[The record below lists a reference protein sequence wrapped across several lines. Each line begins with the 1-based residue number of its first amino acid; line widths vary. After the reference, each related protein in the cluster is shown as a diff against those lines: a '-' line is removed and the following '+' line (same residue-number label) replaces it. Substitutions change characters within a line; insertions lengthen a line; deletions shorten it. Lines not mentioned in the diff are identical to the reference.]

1 MRLNGT
7 AVIKFVV
14 GGVVYRKK
22 RCPGLYRRHCCRSKG
37 VSISQR
43 IDGGWCDARR
53 WRRRTSVGFRG
64 ASSPGLGVKCSPC
77 KEKARI
83 KRRPKS
89 RSLPGLHFN
98 TQSTAFLHQDNQPI
112 ECYIDASASQ
122 SICLVLA
129 YYFST
134 FCPGASGHPPLWL
147 QRITTSRVGHCKSQL
162 YSVHCMCDRPPQIIN
177 RTCPPGANFQGNPLH
192 LPTNRFKTGPSCLH
206 RLQDYHTCLCSD
218 LSSKTTRHIHK
229 HRLTQPSL
237 VQSSPVPPP
246 LALDLDSNTTDTTD
260 TLISD
265 PSLCCAL
272 HRITCKPVGS

>member
-1 MRLNGT
+1 MSR
-7 AVIKFVV
+7 I
-14 GGVVYRKK
+14 
-22 RCPGLYRRHCCRSKG
+22 
-37 VSISQR
+37 VSSSLLSVERGQHQS
-43 IDGGWCDARR
+43 AH
-53 WRRRTSVGFRG
+53 RRRVVRCEEMEKENVGWFPRG
-64 ASSPGLGVKCSPC
+64 LEPRVRGEVQPYPC

-246 LALDLDSNTTDTTD
+246 LALDLDSNTADTTD